1 MNPYYYLFYKLSRFL
16 NKKGN
21 NEWGVIYAVSLLPGI
36 VLVIGYVRVL
46 KITPEI
52 FDGGY
57 KYSLILLLIVL
68 FILNSVIFLNKKRVN
83 RIMDR
88 YRNEPEAQR
97 KLGNVTIILTA
108 LLAIALIIF
117 A

>member
-1 MNPYYYLFYKLSRFL
+1 L
-16 NKKGN
+16 NKKGD

-57 KYSLILLLIVL
+57 KYSLILLLVVL
-68 FILNSVIFLNKKRVN
+68 FILNSVIFLNKKRVY
-83 RIMDR
+83 RIMNR
-88 YRNEPEAQR
+88 YKNESETQR
-97 KLGNVTIILTA
+97 KLGNAAVIVTA
-108 LLAIALIIF
+108 LLSLLFILF